1 MAWGELKKE
10 DLVKAGLDPD
20 SFKSMSDKIATAAS
34 KADVDEIKG
43 TLTTTQ
49 ETLKNLEATLRNLS
63 AGGGQDS
70 PRNQDQNNSDN
81 NQNNNSQNNRGQN
94 NGPQGPVKIDPLEF
108 MENPTDSVRRI
119 MGEAITPLTLHSL
132 NIAAEMSYNMAR
144 QRLPHFEKFEPEIK
158 ELWNKYTPGQKQKPD
173 ELIENLYNLV
183 RGRHMDEIMTDTNK
197 KEGKYN
203 MIQSGG
209 SSIVS
214 RPGGE
219 TSGRKPEDDLTPK
232 ELEVAARFGLTPKEW
247 AEQKQGLKYV

>member
-20 SFKSMSDKIATAAS
+20 AFKAANDKIDKAAS
-34 KADVDEIKG
+34 KDDVAELKN
-43 TLTTTQ
+43 TLATTQ
-49 ETLKNLEATLRNLS
+49 DTLRNLEATLQRMS

-70 PRNQDQNNSDN
+70 TRNQDQNNSDN
-81 NQNNNSQNNRGQN
+81 NQNNNNQNNQRGQ
-94 NGPQGPVKIDPLEF
+94 QTGPVKIDPLEF

-144 QRLPHFEKFEPEIK
+144 QRLPYFEKFEPEIK
-158 ELWNKYTPGQKQKPD
+158 ELWNKYAPNQKQKPD

-197 KEGKYN
+197 REGKYN
-203 MIQSGG
+203 LIAQAGG
-209 SSIVS
+209 TSVIK
-214 RPGGE
+214 PGGE

-232 ELEVAARFGLTPKEW
+232 ELEVAARFGLSPKEW
-247 AEQKQGLKYV
+247 AEQKLGLKYV